1 MNQIIEA
8 AFSRAGAV
16 LVAMVM
22 LFAVGV
28 SSYLNI
34 PKEAKP
40 DIDIPVA
47 YVSVSYDGISPEDA
61 ERLLVKPLEKQLRS
75 VEGLDKMTSVS
86 AEGYGSVSLEFA
98 AGEDIDKAIA
108 DVRKA
113 VDDAKPDLP
122 PDADEPKVVE
132 VSLSLFPV
140 LTAALY
146 GPVPEREMVQ
156 AARRIKDRLEA
167 LPGILEVR

>member
-28 SSYLNI
+28 SSYFSI

-113 VDDAKPDLP
+113 VDDAKPGL
-122 PDADEPKVVE
+122 
-132 VSLSLFPV
+132 
-140 LTAALY
+140 
-146 GPVPEREMVQ
+146 
-156 AARRIKDRLEA
+156 
-167 LPGILEVR
+167 

>member
-22 LFAVGV
+22 PFAVGV

-47 YVSVSYDGISPEDA
+47 YVSVYYDGI
-61 ERLLVKPLEKQLRS
+61 
-75 VEGLDKMTSVS
+75 
-86 AEGYGSVSLEFA
+86 
-98 AGEDIDKAIA
+98 
-108 DVRKA
+108 
-113 VDDAKPDLP
+113 
-122 PDADEPKVVE
+122 
-132 VSLSLFPV
+132 
-140 LTAALY
+140 
-146 GPVPEREMVQ
+146 
-156 AARRIKDRLEA
+156 
-167 LPGILEVR
+167 

>member
-22 LFAVGV
+22 LFGVGV
-28 SSYLNI
+28 SSYFSI

-113 VDDAKPDLP
+113 VDDAKSDLP

-132 VSLSLFPV
+132 VS
-140 LTAALY
+140 
-146 GPVPEREMVQ
+146 
-156 AARRIKDRLEA
+156 
-167 LPGILEVR
+167 

>member
-28 SSYLNI
+28 SSYFSI

-156 AARRIKDRLEA
+156 GHAGLKIGSKPCR
-167 LPGILEVR
+167 VF